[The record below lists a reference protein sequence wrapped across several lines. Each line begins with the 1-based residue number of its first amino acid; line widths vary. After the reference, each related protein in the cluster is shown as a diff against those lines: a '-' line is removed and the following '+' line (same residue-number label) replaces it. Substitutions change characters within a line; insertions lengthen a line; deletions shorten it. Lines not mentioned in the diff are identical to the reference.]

1 MCNNFTPMCNIF
13 TLMCNIFHSQYFKI
27 SPTKTISNIKILTE
41 GVMKLPV
48 LVANR
53 YGTLVVLATC
63 SAYVC
68 RSCKRGSDSRIGQTF
83 PDLASLCSKTCNE
96 NANSIKHVKDFFC
109 IFVSKGIRVFLFVC
123 FKLYYPIQAYH
134 QYGVGSSPAL

>member
-48 LVANR
+48 LLANI
-53 YGTLVVLATC
+53 YGTLDELPIC
-63 SAYVC
+63 FPYIL
-68 RSCKRGSDSRIGQTF
+68 RSRNRGSASRTGHTF

-96 NANSIKHVKDFFC
+96 NANSIKHGKDFFC
-109 IFVSKGIRVFLFVC
+109 IFVSKGMRVFLFVC
-123 FKLYYPIQAYH
+123 FKLYYPIQTYH
-134 QYGVGSSPAL
+134 